1 MSYKFWFLL
10 VAIDAILL
18 IFSFISRNILC
29 SLISLFLALFLKRLY
44 SKITFPK
51 LTILGHEI
59 MDKGINK

>member
-10 VAIDAILL
+10 VAIDVILL
-18 IFSFISRNILC
+18 IFSFISGNILY
-29 SLISLFLALFLKRLY
+29 SLISLFLALFLQRLY

>member
-18 IFSFISRNILC
+18 IFSFISRNILY
-29 SLISLFLALFLKRLY
+29 SLISLFLALFLQRLY